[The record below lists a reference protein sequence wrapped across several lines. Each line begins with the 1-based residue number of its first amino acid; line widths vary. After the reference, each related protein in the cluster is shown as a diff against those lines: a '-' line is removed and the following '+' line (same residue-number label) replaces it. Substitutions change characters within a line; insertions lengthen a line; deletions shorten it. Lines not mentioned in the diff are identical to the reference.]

1 MKASCLRCEIVA
13 VPYLAE
19 VEDIEEPML
28 IDAIAEASRVAS
40 IAPILPGKHTSS
52 KQHERSEVRASLQI
66 VNRPRCIV
74 HSVVQ
79 VARKQSLPTLHLEE
93 RALQSE
99 EKERP

>member
-1 MKASCLRCEIVA
+1 MLSISHRGSGNEIHDSETLLKRKLKMKASCLRCHIA
-13 VPYLAE
+13 YPYLAE

-52 KQHERSEVRASLQI
+52 KQHERSEVRASLQV

-74 HSVVQ
+74 HSVV
-79 VARKQSLPTLHLEE
+79 
-93 RALQSE
+93 
-99 EKERP
+99 